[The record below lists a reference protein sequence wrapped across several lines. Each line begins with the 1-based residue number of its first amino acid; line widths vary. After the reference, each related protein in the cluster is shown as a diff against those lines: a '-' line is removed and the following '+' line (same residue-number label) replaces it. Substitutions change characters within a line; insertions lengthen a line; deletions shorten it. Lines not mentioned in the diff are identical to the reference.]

1 MQNAE
6 SVALKKDHISIA
18 KYGDADDWDFR
29 TVASHL
35 SEMAEV
41 APSKVA
47 EKWERY
53 EQLEGV

>member
-6 SVALKKDHISIA
+6 SVALKKDHTGIA

-29 TVASHL
+29 TVASRL

-53 EQLEGV
+53 EQHEGV

>member
-6 SVALKKDHISIA
+6 SVALKKDHTGIA

-29 TVASHL
+29 TVASRL

>member
-6 SVALKKDHISIA
+6 SVALKKDHIGIA

-35 SEMAEV
+35 SEMAKV

>member
-6 SVALKKDHISIA
+6 SIALKKDHTGIA

-29 TVASHL
+29 TLASHL

-47 EKWERY
+47 ENWERY
-53 EQLEGV
+53 ELLEGV

>member
-6 SVALKKDHISIA
+6 SVALRKDHTGIA
-18 KYGDADDWDFR
+18 KFDDANDWDFQ

-53 EQLEGV
+53 ELLEGV

>member
-6 SVALKKDHISIA
+6 SVALKKDHTGIA

-29 TVASHL
+29 TVASRL

-41 APSKVA
+41 AHSKVA
-47 EKWERY
+47 GKWERY

>member
-6 SVALKKDHISIA
+6 SVALKKDHRGIA

-29 TVASHL
+29 TVASRL

-53 EQLEGV
+53 EQHEGV

>member
-6 SVALKKDHISIA
+6 SVALKKDHRGIA

-29 TVASHL
+29 TVASRL

-41 APSKVA
+41 APSRVA
-47 EKWERY
+47 EKWEWY

>member
-6 SVALKKDHISIA
+6 SVALKKDHTGIA
-18 KYGDADDWDFR
+18 KYSDADDWDFR
-29 TVASHL
+29 TVASRL

-53 EQLEGV
+53 EQHEGV